1 LIVRTVIDAS
11 AALNLVMR
19 STSSPGFMN
28 TLEKSRVVLAPVL
41 FHAEVA
47 NALWKYLQAGIID
60 KPTAV
65 TRLTEAR
72 DLVDVFEPD
81 ESLCT
86 EALSLA
92 ALHDHPVYDALY
104 VVVALRHGAKL
115 MTADKRLA
123 RLAAKIDPSLI

>member
-1 LIVRTVIDAS
+1 MMRTVIDAS

-28 TLEKSRVVLAPVL
+28 TLEKSRVVLAPAL

-60 KPTAV
+60 KSTAV

-72 DLVDVFEPD
+72 DLVDVFESD
-81 ESLCT
+81 EALCT